1 MGRVPK
7 TILVERDA
15 ILTRVLITDEEYA
28 ALKRLAREVHEMP
41 TAEYLGSILRLHL
54 ESYDDSDEEVTSN
67 AA

>member
-15 ILTRVLITDEEYA
+15 ILTRVLISEEEYA
-28 ALKRLAREVHEMP
+28 QVKRIAREVERVP
-41 TAEYLGSILRLHL
+41 LAEYLGDVIRLHL
-54 ESYDDSDEEVTSN
+54 ETQEVESN